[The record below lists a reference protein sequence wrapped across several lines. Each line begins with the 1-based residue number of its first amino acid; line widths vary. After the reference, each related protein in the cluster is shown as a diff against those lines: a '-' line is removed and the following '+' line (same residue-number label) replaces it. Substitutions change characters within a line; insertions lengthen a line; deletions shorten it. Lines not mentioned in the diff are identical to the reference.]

1 MATIYSQ
8 YKAQQVAVE
17 LELSDL
23 ASDEPWEFWTVCQ
36 HHEPGAMVAHFQ
48 ECPAISSIDDNCIW
62 WKVAAIDE
70 QGAFVGYW

>member
-36 HHEPGAMVAHFQ
+36 HHEPGAMVAHCQ
-48 ECPAISSIDDNCIW
+48 ECPAI
-62 WKVAAIDE
+62 
-70 QGAFVGYW
+70 